1 MLVYLVDT
9 QQLEQEIKTK
19 FQALLKP
26 VTNVDLLGCY
36 VEAGAGDENE
46 TPSFVET
53 WNKWR
58 SPCPKSSYR
67 CIETE
72 SSKSATLRLP
82 LYTHVLRTVDCA
94 RQYWTAKIK
103 DKRRCTTI
111 SSLPRQK
118 CNAGVLKSDV
128 LHSFTCML
136 SSIIC
141 DTIVFHSFVASCPF
155 TSTQKRLEYDLKLGK
170 RQKFCI
176 C

>member
-1 MLVYLVDT
+1 M
-9 QQLEQEIKTK
+9 
-19 FQALLKP
+19 LKP

-111 SSLPRQK
+111 SSLP
-118 CNAGVLKSDV
+118 
-128 LHSFTCML
+128 T
-136 SSIIC
+136 
-141 DTIVFHSFVASCPF
+141 ASATTKMQCWRF
-155 TSTQKRLEYDLKLGK
+155 KIRCIALFYLYVIEYNL
-170 RQKFCI
+170 
-176 C
+176 